1 MSPTKAQ
8 PKGLYWLFMTETW
21 ERFSFYAMRALL
33 VLYMTA
39 VIEQGGLG
47 WSNEY
52 ALKIYGYYL
61 GFAYITP
68 VLGGYMADA
77 FLGQRRSVLLG
88 GLLMAAGH
96 ALMAVND
103 LTAFYSALFLISLG
117 NGFFKPNVTSILG
130 GLYEPND
137 SRRDAGYAIFYMGI
151 NLGGAFAGFVS
162 GKLQQVY
169 GFDAG
174 FMAAAVA
181 MVLGLIVFW
190 WAQKSHYLG
199 DVGSDA
205 HIQQKKK
212 EKQPLTAVEIDRI
225 GVIFAL
231 TLAVFFFV
239 IAFEQAGGLL
249 NLFANKWT
257 DRNFLGVEIPAAYFQ
272 SLNPIFVVLMSPFV
286 SMLWT
291 RLGSKNPFMSTKVA
305 IGLLLTAAGFVLLWA
320 VTPCDVV
327 DTECGCH
334 SVWLVPFNAL
344 VTAGEICILPVVWSA
359 VSKLAPRQY
368 ASSLMALALFAI
380 GAGGWVAG
388 IVGSMVDDMG
398 PASIFSSIAIICVV
412 MAALMVA
419 VTPMLRQR
427 THGVE

>member
-8 PKGLYWLFMTETW
+8 PKGLYLLFMTETW

-68 VLGGYMADA
+68 VLGGYLADA
-77 FLGQRRSVLLG
+77 FLGQRRSVLIG
-88 GLLMAAGH
+88 GLLMALGH
-96 ALMAVND
+96 ALMAIND
-103 LTAFYSALFLISLG
+103 LTAFYAALFLISLG

-130 GLYEPND
+130 GLYETND
-137 SRRDAGYAIFYMGI
+137 PRRDAGYAIFYMGI
-151 NLGGAFAGFVS
+151 NLGGALAGFVA
-162 GKLQQVY
+162 GRLQQVY

-174 FMAAAVA
+174 FIAAAVA
-181 MVLGLIVFW
+181 MLLGLIVFW
-190 WAQKSHYLG
+190 WAQKTDHLG
-199 DVGSDA
+199 DVGCHHQIA
-205 HIQQKKK
+205 QKKK
-212 EKQPLTAVEIDRI
+212 EKLPLTSTEVDRI

-231 TLAVFFFV
+231 TIAVLFFI

-249 NLFANKWT
+249 NLFASKWT
-257 DRNFLGVEIPAAYFQ
+257 DRHFFGYEVPAAYFQ
-272 SLNPIFVVLMSPFV
+272 SLNPIFVVLMSPFA

-291 RLGSKNPFMSTKVA
+291 RLGARNPFMSTKVA
-305 IGLLLTAAGFVLLWA
+305 IGLLLTAAGFVVLWM

-327 DTECGCH
+327 ESECGCH
-334 SVWLVPFNAL
+334 SFWLIPFNAL

-368 ASSLMALALFAI
+368 ASSLMAIALFAI
-380 GAGGWVAG
+380 GVGGWIAG
-388 IVGSMVDDMG
+388 AVGSMVDDMG
-398 PASIFSSIAIICVV
+398 PSSIFSLIAIICTI
-412 MAALMVA
+412 MAAVMLF
-419 VTPMLRQR
+419 VTPMLRQK
-427 THGVE
+427 THGIE

>member
-8 PKGLYWLFMTETW
+8 PKGLYLLFMTETW

-52 ALKIYGYYL
+52 ALRIYGYYL

-68 VLGGYMADA
+68 ILGGYIADT
-77 FLGQRRSVLLG
+77 FLGQRKSVLIG
-88 GLLMAAGH
+88 GVLMAAGH
-96 ALMAVND
+96 ALMAIND
-103 LTAFYSALFLISLG
+103 LNAFYAALFLISLG

-162 GKLQQVY
+162 GHLQQAY

-174 FMAAAVA
+174 FLAAAIA
-181 MVLGLIVFW
+181 MILGLGVFW
-190 WAQKSHYLG
+190 WGQRGHYLG
-199 DVGSDA
+199 DVGTQA
-205 HIQQKKK
+205 HCASKNSA
-212 EKQPLTAVEIDRI
+212 KQPLSAIEIDRI

-231 TLAVFFFV
+231 TLSVFFFV

-257 DRNFLGVEIPAAYFQ
+257 DRHFFGVEIPAAYFQ
-272 SLNPIFVVLMSPFV
+272 SLNPIFVVLLSPIF
-286 SMLWT
+286 SFLWT
-291 RLGSKNPFMSTKVA
+291 RLGSKNPFVSLKVA
-305 IGLLLTAAGFVLLWA
+305 LGLLLTAAGFVLLWW
-320 VTPCDVV
+320 VTPCDVLE
-327 DTECGCH
+327 TERGCH
-334 SVWLVPFNAL
+334 SVWLIPFNGL
-344 VTAGEICILPVVWSA
+344 VTAGEICILPVIWSA

-368 ASSLMALALFAI
+368 VSSLMAIALFAI

-388 IVGSMVDDMG
+388 SIGSMVDDMG
-398 PASIFSSIAIICVV
+398 PANIFFMIAVVCVV
-412 MAALMVA
+412 IAGVMGL
-419 VTPMLRQR
+419 VTPFLRKR
-427 THGVE
+427 AHGIE

>member
-1 MSPTKAQ
+1 
-8 PKGLYWLFMTETW
+8 
-21 ERFSFYAMRALL
+21 
-33 VLYMTA
+33 
-39 VIEQGGLG
+39 
-47 WSNEY
+47 
-52 ALKIYGYYL
+52 
-61 GFAYITP
+61 
-68 VLGGYMADA
+68 
-77 FLGQRRSVLLG
+77 
-88 GLLMAAGH
+88 
-96 ALMAVND
+96 
-103 LTAFYSALFLISLG
+103 
-117 NGFFKPNVTSILG
+117 
-130 GLYEPND
+130 
-137 SRRDAGYAIFYMGI
+137 
-151 NLGGAFAGFVS
+151 
-162 GKLQQVY
+162 
-169 GFDAG
+169 
-174 FMAAAVA
+174 
-181 MVLGLIVFW
+181 
-190 WAQKSHYLG
+190 
-199 DVGSDA
+199 
-205 HIQQKKK
+205 
-212 EKQPLTAVEIDRI
+212 
-225 GVIFAL
+225 
-231 TLAVFFFV
+231 
-239 IAFEQAGGLL
+239 L